1 MIMKMSKNRGIT
13 GPPTVRIGNLYKK
26 VKLGIMNVFLNW
38 YPLGEIWI
46 GPHAEEVSQLRS
58 VLGFHPHD
66 TKDENVE

>member
-1 MIMKMSKNRGIT
+1 M
-13 GPPTVRIGNLYKK
+13 
-26 VKLGIMNVFLNW
+26 KLGIMNVFLNW